1 MTLSNVLLS
10 ILWLALITY
19 TVLGG
24 ADFGAGMLELFAVG
38 PSGARQDALIVD
50 SMDPVWEANHVWLI
64 FLLVVFFTAFPPA
77 FADINVI
84 LFIPLMLAVIGIVLR
99 GAAFAFKVHGIIER
113 SQVAR
118 ILSRIF
124 SVASAMTPFF
134 LAVAAA
140 AIASGHIQIQGKNL
154 QTNTGSEWLTPFA
167 LTIGAMALT
176 LCVTIAA
183 IYLTLEA
190 TSRGDTELAEAFRKR
205 GLIAGALTAALG
217 LLGLLL
223 APSEASF
230 LWNGMLDHAIPLVIA
245 TVLIGLAAAAALWF
259 KRYGWARI
267 LIVAVA
273 ASLLLTWGVSQFP
286 YLIPP
291 DVQVQNA
298 ASPQNTQA
306 LLLIGIIIALL
317 IVVPSLWFMFYVF
330 KVKKVAG
337 ADVVAHHPTAE
348 PAAE

>member
-113 SQVAR
+113 SQVVR
-118 ILSRIF
+118 VLSRIF
-124 SVASAMTPFF
+124 SV
-134 LAVAAA
+134 
-140 AIASGHIQIQGKNL
+140 ASGHIQIQGKSL
-154 QTNTGSEWLTPFA
+154 QTNTGSDWLTPFA

-223 APSEASF
+223 A
-230 LWNGMLDHAIPLVIA
+230 
-245 TVLIGLAAAAALWF
+245 
-259 KRYGWARI
+259 
-267 LIVAVA
+267 
-273 ASLLLTWGVSQFP
+273 
-286 YLIPP
+286 
-291 DVQVQNA
+291 
-298 ASPQNTQA
+298 
-306 LLLIGIIIALL
+306 
-317 IVVPSLWFMFYVF
+317 
-330 KVKKVAG
+330 
-337 ADVVAHHPTAE
+337 
-348 PAAE
+348 